1 MRRSASKM
9 ATRYKIT
16 LQSNKF
22 VVGAGYENYAFTVCT
37 CLDER
42 KAIVMAACAFKEDHP
57 EERVYQVVSVERL
70 EGGKALSTDIVDRL
84 EY

>member
-1 MRRSASKM
+1 M

-16 LQSNKF
+16 LQSDKY
-22 VVGAGYENYAFTVCT
+22 VVGGGYENYAFTICT

-42 KAIVMAACAFKEDHP
+42 KAIVLAEWFFREGHPNERIFK
-57 EERVYQVVSVERL
+57 VVSVERL
-70 EGGKALSTDIVDRL
+70 EGENALGTDIVDRL